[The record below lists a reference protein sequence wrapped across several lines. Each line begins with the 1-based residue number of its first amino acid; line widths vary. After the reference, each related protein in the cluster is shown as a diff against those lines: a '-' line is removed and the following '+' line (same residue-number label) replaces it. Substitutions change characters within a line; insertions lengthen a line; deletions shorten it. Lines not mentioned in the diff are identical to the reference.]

1 MWHAEDCFCL
11 RLKRASEELM
21 KTYTE
26 VLAPSGVTPVQ
37 HLILGRICER
47 EGASLCEVAEAVGV
61 DRSTLARTIRPLVNA
76 GYVVDTKPAGTRNSQ
91 LRLTKDGERV
101 FWQAH
106 ALWTAE
112 QDRVAETLGTK
123 GREAF
128 SDVVDMVTK
137 F

>member
-37 HLILGRICER
+37 HLILGRIRER
-47 EGASLCEVAEAVGV
+47 DGASLCEVAKAVGV
-61 DRSTLARTIRPLVNA
+61 DRSTLARTIKPLVHTGLVVNA
-76 GYVVDTKPAGTRNSQ
+76 KPAGTRNSQ
-91 LRLTKDGERV
+91 LRLTEAGARV
-101 FWQAH
+101 FHQSH
-106 ALWTAE
+106 ELWAAE
-112 QDRVAETLGTK
+112 QDRVAHGLGPK
-123 GREAF
+123 GMEAF
-128 SDVVDMVTK
+128 SAVLDMMAR